1 MTVDA
6 IAKKLGIS
14 ITEALNVAKNLVE
27 VGGFIDMSETEY
39 EAMHPRFTSVNMYR
53 RMCERENIKFQRN
66 VTVDNIGI
74 TLEKFYEEK
83 QLGIETLTEIVGMP
97 KIEPDEKWAVSVCK
111 LQKGKDKWRLVKLK
125 ENSEVKHECLEEK
138 VIALK
143 IKDFKIEDNN
153 HWSFLVEDHLN
164 RAVEI

>member
-1 MTVDA
+1 METCNHQPVYFAAVNININERTIGSVDVWRCGVC
-6 IAKKLGIS
+6 KK
-14 ITEALNVAKNLVE
+14 
-27 VGGFIDMSETEY
+27 
-39 EAMHPRFTSVNMYR
+39 
-53 RMCERENIKFQRN
+53 KFC
-66 VTVDNIGI
+66 
-74 TLEKFYEEK
+74 EEK

-97 KIEPDEKWAVSVCK
+97 KIGPDEKWAVSVCK

-138 VIALK
+138 IIALK